1 MRHKAIFR
9 LQTEVGTIQWIHCS
23 RKDNTVI
30 LRSLP
35 FPETETELEWIK
47 TAYRLP
53 NDQQRLDRDL
63 AGAREFALAE
73 IAARTEDVLDVSAD
87 KLSVDDVD
95 KWSQVFGRLEEPGM
109 LDRPPEPRSPR
120 TQSGSRPTS
129 TAPDAIPQTRM
140 RRFYETLRVLNVG
153 HLQEDIVNYFSE
165 ETEERWRRLD
175 IIFGQSIK
183 HFSRYS
189 NTEAFRPR
197 RSASRHDQYRH
208 DPNRFALCLA
218 ARLAAFRIV
227 LVDGESPREIQFV
240 DDEISPF
247 RTTGGASFEDTT
259 TGTSGGGGVDL
270 LLGDRDGSLLIGEV
284 KAPGDSTLFLALIQS
299 LTYAIEL
306 TTASQMLRLKTCYP
320 NAYAGLQSH
329 DEGQG
334 CRCDILLIYGEGDNP
349 KLLDQSQALARQL
362 LRDPGS
368 AIARKVRRFDFVTAS
383 LLDDGGL
390 RLRCVFS
397 TGDNSEVDFV
407 RS

>member
-9 LQTEVGTIQWIHCS
+9 LDTAAGTIQWIHFS

-30 LRSLP
+30 LRSLRP
-35 FPETETELEWIK
+35 REKETEPEWIK
-47 TAYRLP
+47 ASYRLP
-53 NDQQRLDRDL
+53 NDQQRLDGDL
-63 AGAREFALAE
+63 AGAREFSLAE
-73 IAARTEDVLDVSAD
+73 VAARTDDVLDVSAD

-95 KWSQVFGRLEEPGM
+95 KWSQVFGRLEEPGI
-109 LDRPPEPRSPR
+109 LDRPAEPRASER
-120 TQSGSRPTS
+120 QSDSRPLS
-129 TAPDAIPQTRM
+129 TARDPIPQTRM
-140 RRFYETLRVLNVG
+140 RRFYETLRVLSVG
-153 HLQEDIVNYFSE
+153 HLQEDIVNYFGE
-165 ETEERWRRLD
+165 EREERWRRLD
-175 IIFGQSIK
+175 IIFGQSVK

-208 DPNRFALCLA
+208 NPDRFALCLA
-218 ARLAAFRIV
+218 ARLAVSRTV
-227 LVDGESPREIQFV
+227 LVDGESRREIQFV

-259 TGTSGGGGVDL
+259 IGTSGGGGVDL
-270 LLGDRDGSLLIGEV
+270 LLGDGDGSLLIGEI
-284 KAPGDSTLFLALIQS
+284 KAPGDSTLFLALIQA

-306 TTASQMLRLKTCYP
+306 TTASQMLRLKGCYP

-334 CRCDILLIYGEGDNP
+334 CRCDILLIYREGDNP

-397 TGDNSEVDFV
+397 TGDNSRLDLV